1 MKREEKPWVNGKSKL
16 VEFSTIMRCLLS
28 TLTLLAIALPVNAQ
42 NWMMVPVL
50 FADGSQ
56 LYIDSASVKRSWK
69 KVEQISFRVQVQG
82 FGNTAQGRV
91 SGNCNTGT
99 WRLSSGKSSGS
110 GLVLPE
116 SAGNEVL
123 RSACLMPYTLTKP
136 R

>member
-56 LYIDSASVKRSWK
+56 LYIDS
-69 KVEQISFRVQVQG
+69 
-82 FGNTAQGRV
+82 
-91 SGNCNTGT
+91 
-99 WRLSSGKSSGS
+99 GS